1 MVQGQSRDHTRALT
15 SASHAPLGWLAALAG
30 LAGGL
35 QALSLAWPWGVAGA
49 AFGSTGWTG
58 QPLPLLQLAAMALFV
73 VVLRRAPTARSAAG
87 VGWVFAATWLAG
99 TFWWLFVSLHTHGG
113 LAAPLAVGAVLALAG
128 ALAVYYAVISV
139 LYWHLALDG
148 IAFSAL
154 VFAAFWTLAELARG
168 VWLTGF
174 PWGAVGYVHVDSLG
188 WVAPWVG
195 VYGMGALAAVLAAGV
210 ALAWPRGRVGA
221 MAVAGGA
228 VALLTA
234 GPWLS
239 AHVPTHTQSAGA
251 LHLALLQG
259 NIDQGEK
266 FDTRTGLPKALAWYS
281 AHLADPHA
289 SAGRSADTLPPNTL
303 VVAPETALPLL
314 PQQAGP
320 ELWGPLLQSLGQG
333 TRAALLGLP
342 LGSFDQGY
350 SNAVWAIT
358 PQAAA
363 QAATDVAQ
371 GRPLGTLDMPNP
383 RDPAQPPFY
392 RYEKHHLVPFGEFI
406 PPFFRWFVD
415 LMNIPLGDFN
425 RGALAQPPFE
435 WAGQRVAPNICYEDL
450 FGEELAQS
458 FGDAATAP
466 TVLVNLSNL
475 AWFGNTVAL
484 DQHLHASRLR
494 ALELA
499 RPMVR
504 ATNTGATVAIDH
516 QGRVTHAL
524 PRLTQGVLLATVE
537 GQQGLTPFA
546 RWASRWGLWPVWL
559 LAGGVVLA
567 GAVVARAQRTR
578 RP

>member
-1 MVQGQSRDHTRALT
+1 MVQSQSRDHTRALT
-15 SASHAPLGWLAALAG
+15 PAPHPRSGWLAALAG

-49 AFGSTGWTG
+49 TFGSTGWAG

-73 VVLRRAPTARSAAG
+73 GLLLRAPSARSAAG

-113 LAAPLAVGAVLALAG
+113 LAAPLAVVAVLALAG
-128 ALAVYYAVISV
+128 ALAVYYAVISM
-139 LYWHLALDG
+139 LFWALALDG
-148 IAFSAL
+148 IALAAL
-154 VFAAFWTLAELARG
+154 VFAALWTLAELARG

-188 WVAPWVG
+188 WAAPWLG
-195 VYGMGALAAVLAAGV
+195 VYGMGAMAVALAAGV
-210 ALAWPRGRVGA
+210 ALVWSRGRMRA
-221 MAVAGGA
+221 MAVGCGA
-228 VALLTA
+228 AALLSA

-239 AHVPTHTQSAGA
+239 ARVPTHTQSAGA

-259 NIDQGEK
+259 NIDQGDK
-266 FDTRTGLPKALAWYS
+266 FDARTGLPKALAWYA
-281 AHLADPHA
+281 AHLASPHA
-289 SAGRSADTLPPNTL
+289 SADSGGGTLPLNTL

-320 ELWGPLLQSLGQG
+320 EWWRLLLQSLGQG
-333 TRAALLGLP
+333 THAALLGLP
-342 LGSFDQGY
+342 LGGHDQGY
-350 SNAVWAIT
+350 SNAAWAIT

-363 QAATDVAQ
+363 QAATDVVQ
-371 GRPLGTLDMPNP
+371 GRPLDTLHMPNP
-383 RDPAQPPFY
+383 DDPAQPPFY

-450 FGEELAQS
+450 FGEELAQG

-494 ALELA
+494 AMELA

-516 QGRVTHAL
+516 RGHVTHAL

-559 LAGGVVLA
+559 VAGAVVLA
-567 GAVVARAQRTR
+567 GAGVARARRTR

>member
-1 MVQGQSRDHTRALT
+1 MFRAT
-15 SASHAPLGWLAALAG
+15 AWWWVALAG
-30 LAGGL
+30 VV
-35 QALSLAWPWGVAGA
+35 QALALAWPWGLDAKAFGVAGWA
-49 AFGSTGWTG
+49 G
-58 QPLPLLQLAAMALFV
+58 QPLPLLQLAAMATFV
-73 VVLRRAPTARSAAG
+73 GVLRRAPSAWAAAG
-87 VGWVFAATWLAG
+87 LGWVFATTWLVG
-99 TFWWLFVSLHTHGG
+99 TFWWLFVSMHTHGG
-113 LAAPLAVGAVLALAG
+113 LAAPLAVLAVVALAG
-128 ALAVYYAVISV
+128 ALAVYYALVSM
-139 LYWHLALDG
+139 LFWALALDG
-148 IAFSAL
+148 IALTALVFSAL
-154 VFAAFWTLAELARG
+154 WTLAELARG

-174 PWGAVGYVHVDSLG
+174 PWGAVGYAHVGSLG
-188 WVAPWVG
+188 WAAPWVG
-195 VYGMGALAAVLAAGV
+195 VYGMGALAAVLAVGWAS
-210 ALAWPRGRVGA
+210 AWERGRSRVVVAGLVVGA
-221 MAVAGGA
+221 LMA
-228 VALLTA
+228 A
-234 GPWLS
+234 GPWLQTHLP
-239 AHVPTHTQSAGA
+239 AHTQSAGA

-259 NIDQGEK
+259 NVDQGEK
-266 FDTRTGLPKALAWYS
+266 FDTRSGLPKALAWYS
-281 AHLADPHA
+281 AHLADPLA
-289 SAGRSADTLPPNTL
+289 SAVSGAGVLPERTL
-303 VVAPETALPLL
+303 VVAPETAVPLL

-320 ELWGPLLQSLGQG
+320 EWWEPLLQRLGQG
-333 TRAALLGLP
+333 GHAALLGLP
-342 LGSFDQGY
+342 LGNLEQGY
-350 SNAVWAIT
+350 ANAVWAIT

-371 GRPLGTLDMPNP
+371 GRPLGALDMPNP
-383 RDPAQPPFY
+383 RYPAQPPFY

-450 FGEELAQS
+450 FGEELAQG

-559 LAGGVVLA
+559 LAGALVLA
-567 GAVVARAQRTR
+567 GVGVARAQRTR

>member
-1 MVQGQSRDHTRALT
+1 MIPALRA
-15 SASHAPLGWLAALAG
+15 SPWLLAVLAG

-35 QALSLAWPWGVAGA
+35 QALALAWPWGVADV
-49 AFGSTGWTG
+49 AFGATSAPFPGLSVAAG
-58 QPLPLLQLAAMALFV
+58 QPIPLMQLAAMAVFV
-73 VVLRRAPTARSAAG
+73 ALLRHAPSARVAAG
-87 VGWVFAATWLAG
+87 VGWVFATTWLAG
-99 TFWWLFVSLHTHGG
+99 TFWGLFVSLHTHGG

-128 ALAVYYAVISV
+128 ALALYYTAVSV
-139 LYWHLALDG
+139 LFWALALDG

-154 VFAAFWTLAELARG
+154 VFAALWTLAELARG

-174 PWGAVGYVHVDSLG
+174 PWGAVGYAHVNSLG
-188 WVAPWVG
+188 WAAPWVG
-195 VYGMGALAAVLAAGV
+195 VYGMGALAAALAAGL
-210 ALAWPRGRVGA
+210 ALAGVRGRVQA
-221 MAVAGGA
+221 LAVGG
-228 VALLTA
+228 VVLGLLSA
-234 GPWLS
+234 GPWLQTRLS
-239 AHVPTHTQSAGA
+239 THTQSTGV

-281 AHLADPHA
+281 AHLANPLA
-289 SAGRSADTLPPNTL
+289 SAGSGAGTLSPRTL

-320 ELWGPLLQSLGQG
+320 ELWGPLLQSLGRG
-333 TRAALLGLP
+333 GHAALLGLP
-342 LGSFDQGY
+342 LGNHEQGY
-350 SNAVWAIT
+350 ANAVWALT

-363 QAATDVAQ
+363 PAAADVAQ
-371 GRPLGTLDMPNP
+371 GRPLGTLDLPHPNN
-383 RDPAQPPFY
+383 PAQPPFY

-450 FGEELAQS
+450 FGEELAQG
-458 FGDAATAP
+458 FADAATAP

-524 PRLTQGVLLATVE
+524 PRLTQGVLQATVE

-559 LAGGVVLA
+559 VAGAVVLA
-567 GAVVARAQRTR
+567 GGGVARVRRAR

>member
-1 MVQGQSRDHTRALT
+1 LIPTPRAAPWLL
-15 SASHAPLGWLAALAG
+15 ASLAG
-30 LAGGL
+30 AL
-35 QALSLAWPWGVAGA
+35 QAMALAWPGGVADAPFA
-49 AFGSTGWTG
+49 AATGTAGWAG
-58 QPLPLLQLAAMALFV
+58 QPIPLLQLAAMSVFV
-73 VVLRRAPTARSAAG
+73 AVLRQAPNLCAAGG
-87 VGWVFAATWLAG
+87 VGWVFATTWLAG

-113 LAAPLAVGAVLALAG
+113 LAAPLAIGAVLALAG
-128 ALAVYYAVISV
+128 ALAMYYAVASMLFWAFRLNGIT
-139 LYWHLALDG
+139 LA
-148 IAFSAL
+148 AL
-154 VFAAFWTLAELARG
+154 VFAALWTLAELARG

-174 PWGAVGYVHVDSLG
+174 PWGSVGYAHVDSLA

-195 VYGMGALAAVLAAGV
+195 VYGMGALAAALAAAV
-210 ALAWPRGRVGA
+210 ALAWRRGRA
-221 MAVAGGA
+221 QASAIGA
-228 VALLTA
+228 VAVLLLTT
-234 GPWLS
+234 GPWLQT
-239 AHVPTHTQSAGA
+239 HLPRHTQSTGV

-289 SAGRSADTLPPNTL
+289 SAGRSAGTLPPNAL

-320 ELWGPLLQSLGQG
+320 ELWGPLLKSLGQG
-333 TRAALLGLP
+333 THAALLGLP

-363 QAATDVAQ
+363 HAATDVAQ

-383 RDPAQPPFY
+383 RNPAQQPFY

-450 FGEELAQS
+450 FGEELAQG

-537 GQQGLTPFA
+537 GQHGLTPFA

-559 LAGGVVLA
+559 LAGAVVLA
-567 GAVVARAQRTR
+567 GPVVARAQGTR